1 MERKKALLVILLVFV
16 VTLVVATVLY
26 RQLGQTV
33 ATDQLEVQTSPATQ
47 QTDETEAQTEPEKM
61 KAPDFTVYDAD
72 GNDVHLT
79 DFVGKPIVLNFWAS
93 WCGPCKMEMPD
104 FNEKY
109 LELGEEVQFLMINMT
124 DGSRETVAIASEFI
138 KESSYSFPVFY
149 DTKMDA
155 ANTYGAY
162 SLPMTF
168 FIDAEGYPVARATG
182 AIDAETLMRGID
194 MIR

>member
-61 KAPDFTVYDAD
+61 KAPDFTVYDAE
-72 GNDVHLT
+72 GNEVHLT

-138 KESSYSFPVFY
+138 KESGYSFPVFY